1 MKFGH
6 EVERIAKT
14 PLAVETQLHT
24 ALLPYKRLKKQIR
37 HNGCV
42 EPHVDAL
49 SDPDMSA
56 PNLPIPGE
64 GGGAAPDVRS
74 SSGGDGGAAAAGGG
88 QLPRTSSAPEVAHL
102 MENSPFLRFLEGE
115 LRTVTKKIEDEAE
128 RIEQRAGSKAADSQ
142 EVAKS
147 AEALH
152 MVFTTNQTALRKI
165 LKKLDVRAP
174 GLPLSSALSLHAATT
189 L

>member
-74 SSGGDGGAAAAGGG
+74 SSGGHGGAAAAGGG

-102 MENSPFLRFLEGE
+102 MENSPFLRFLGFFGSSETRSSLGFGTAFDFRRTERGPWGE
-115 LRTVTKKIEDEAE
+115 TPR
-128 RIEQRAGSKAADSQ
+128 S
-142 EVAKS
+142 
-147 AEALH
+147 
-152 MVFTTNQTALRKI
+152 
-165 LKKLDVRAP
+165 P
-174 GLPLSSALSLHAATT
+174 
-189 L
+189 